1 MTTVNETESHW
12 IHWRNANLVE
22 VQSRHLYFPFSSS
35 SMLCSYYMNSI
46 RPVQMDPDKFPGFYV
61 FQESAFG
68 NIILPGIPR
77 SETNK

>member
-1 MTTVNETESHW
+1 MELNDNGK
-12 IHWRNANLVE
+12 RNRKSLDTLEERKSSGSSAN
-22 VQSRHLYFPFSSS
+22 
-35 SMLCSYYMNSI
+35 MLCSYYMNSI

>member
-1 MTTVNETESHW
+1 MEINDNGK
-12 IHWRNANLVE
+12 RNRKSLDTLEERKPSGSANV
-22 VQSRHLYFPFSSS
+22 P
-35 SMLCSYYMNSI
+35 CSYYINSI

-68 NIILPGIPR
+68 NMILPGIPR

>member
-1 MTTVNETESHW
+1 MELNDNGK
-12 IHWRNANLVE
+12 RNRKSLDTLEERKSSGSAN
-22 VQSRHLYFPFSSS
+22 
-35 SMLCSYYMNSI
+35 YYMNSI